1 MPGVVNFPTRPN
13 VKFPRVTNV
22 IMQVPSLGL
31 FGPYMQVVL
40 RHRTA
45 ATRIAIFVLLIS
57 NLLLLRCYL
66 AGMTTAQAT
75 QEEIRRGL
83 SKFGLSS
90 KSSKNL
96 PEHAQD
102 PTQPGNPDT
111 KRTDQIFA
119 EEVGRTSM
127 LWNPFLNR
135 GIALNIGYDWV
146 ALAYGARAYYT
157 CLRMP

>member
-1 MPGVVNFPTRPN
+1 M
-13 VKFPRVTNV
+13 V
-22 IMQVPSLGL
+22 I
-31 FGPYMQVVL
+31 VL
-40 RHRTA
+40 RHKSKVFIAVASAILLSNFLYLRTY
-45 ATRIAIFVLLIS
+45 FV
-57 NLLLLRCYL
+57 
-66 AGMTTAQAT
+66 GMTTAQAT

-135 GIALNIGYDWV
+135 GEIMIHFT
-146 ALAYGARAYYT
+146 RIK
-157 CLRMP
+157 

>member
-1 MPGVVNFPTRPN
+1 M
-13 VKFPRVTNV
+13 V
-22 IMQVPSLGL
+22 ILLKQRTKVFVAVASA
-31 FGPYMQVVL
+31 VL
-40 RHRTA
+40 
-45 ATRIAIFVLLIS
+45 VS
-57 NLLLLRCYL
+57 NLLFLR
-66 AGMTTAQAT
+66 AHFVDMTTAQTT

-135 GIALNIGYDWV
+135 GTHTIKNSIKLWLPVVYVRILTLYACPNRQLGV
-146 ALAYGARAYYT
+146 PSRMLHRANT
-157 CLRMP
+157 A